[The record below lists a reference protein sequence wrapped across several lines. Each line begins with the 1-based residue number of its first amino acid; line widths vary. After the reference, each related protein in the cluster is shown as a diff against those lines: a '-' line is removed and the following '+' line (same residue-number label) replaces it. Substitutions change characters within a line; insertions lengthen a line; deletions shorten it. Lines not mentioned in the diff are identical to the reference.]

1 MLATFVADTGEPT
14 PPCGACRQT
23 LWELGGDLE
32 VTLANLE
39 APEALYRMRD
49 LLPHPFDARLLGG

>member
-1 MLATFVADTGEPT
+1 MRGVP
-14 PPCGACRQT
+14 QN

-39 APEALYRMRD
+39 APEALYRVRD
-49 LLPHPFDARLLGG
+49 LLLHPFGARLLVG

>member
-1 MLATFVADTGEPT
+1 VRGVP
-14 PPCGACRQT
+14 QN

-39 APEALYRMRD
+39 APDALYRMRD
-49 LLPHPFDARLLGG
+49 LLPHPCDARLLGG